1 MRFEETET
9 NDKEKNDACSLNP
22 LTLQWLDDVAISY
35 NTALA
40 FFVTWSYKNTV
51 TVCRIEFLQYSSVW
65 CMAYIICTLPVGK
78 ISVQDILSWSAFP
91 RRLFC
96 RLQERL
102 TERKITKTKVF
113 KNLTKGGWGVV
124 VSRVTEESKVVIV
137 TVSFLSAMLRAP
149 CLRKVCFGELFNSL
163 SRAALDIFLIDIL
176 YLWKPRRV
184 VVEFPCVVAS
194 WFRQNFDQIESIF
207 YLFLYFFKYMFFS
220 RF

>member
-1 MRFEETET
+1 MVVSTVDSGTDRFLKENSQRRLHKLKHDTQSKFQLGNTNAIDMHYFRQDWTTDTEMLT
-9 NDKEKNDACSLNP
+9 LHFILLWCGLRKQKQMTRKKNDACSLNP

-102 TERKITKTKVF
+102 TERKITKT
-113 KNLTKGGWGVV
+113 
-124 VSRVTEESKVVIV
+124 
-137 TVSFLSAMLRAP
+137 
-149 CLRKVCFGELFNSL
+149 
-163 SRAALDIFLIDIL
+163 
-176 YLWKPRRV
+176 
-184 VVEFPCVVAS
+184 
-194 WFRQNFDQIESIF
+194 
-207 YLFLYFFKYMFFS
+207 
-220 RF
+220 

>member
-1 MRFEETET
+1 MVVSTVNNGSDRFLKENSRRRLHKLKKWHTVIIPTWKYKCHWHALFQGRLDDWYWNAHITFYFTLMRFEETET

-78 ISVQDILSWSAFP
+78 SSVEDILSWSAFP

-102 TERKITKTKVF
+102 TERKITKT
-113 KNLTKGGWGVV
+113 
-124 VSRVTEESKVVIV
+124 
-137 TVSFLSAMLRAP
+137 
-149 CLRKVCFGELFNSL
+149 
-163 SRAALDIFLIDIL
+163 
-176 YLWKPRRV
+176 
-184 VVEFPCVVAS
+184 
-194 WFRQNFDQIESIF
+194 
-207 YLFLYFFKYMFFS
+207 
-220 RF
+220 